1 MALDRE
7 IEVGAR
13 HPGPI
18 VGNANEPP
26 PAAVGRDID
35 PGGAG
40 IKRILD
46 QFLDHA
52 RRAFDHFAGGDAV
65 DRGFGKLA
73 DRHFSR
79 PDSDVTK
86 SIGAIWRLRGQRPTC
101 PRYFALLG

>member
-26 PAAVGRDID
+26 PAAVGRDLD

-52 RRAFDHFAGGDAV
+52 RRAFATSPAAMRLTVVSESWRTGIFA
-65 DRGFGKLA
+65 
-73 DRHFSR
+73 
-79 PDSDVTK
+79 T
-86 SIGAIWRLRGQRPTC
+86 
-101 PRYFALLG
+101 